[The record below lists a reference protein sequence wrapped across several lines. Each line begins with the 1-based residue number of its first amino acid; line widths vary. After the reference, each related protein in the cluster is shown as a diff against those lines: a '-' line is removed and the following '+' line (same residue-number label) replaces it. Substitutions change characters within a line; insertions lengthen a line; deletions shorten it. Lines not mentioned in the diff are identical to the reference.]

1 MNVEIRAAKV
11 DDYQDIYEVLSC
23 PGVVRDTLQ
32 LPYVSLDR
40 RRQYL
45 ENPEPGRHIL
55 VAEVEGRVIG
65 ELGLQQQRN
74 RRNHVAT
81 LGMAVHDGFQ
91 NRGVG
96 TRLVQAALD
105 LADNWL
111 NLKRVELQ
119 VYTNNARAVHLYEKF
134 GFVIEATHKAFA
146 FREGEYADAYS
157 MARVKP

>member
-1 MNVEIRAAKV
+1 MKVDIRAARV
-11 DDYQDIYEVLSC
+11 DDYQDIYQVLSC
-23 PGVVRDTLQ
+23 PGVVRNTLQ

-45 ENPEPGRHIL
+45 ENLEPGRHLL
-55 VAEVEGRVIG
+55 VAEVEGRVVG
-65 ELGLQQQRN
+65 ELGLHQQRN

-81 LGMAVHDGFQ
+81 LGMVVHDDFQ
-91 NRGVG
+91 DKGVG
-96 TRLVQAALD
+96 TRLLQAALD

-119 VYTNNARAVHLYEKF
+119 VFTDNDGAVHLYEKF
-134 GFVIEATHKAFA
+134 GFIIEGTHKDDT
-146 FREGEYADAYS
+146 FREGQYIDTYS

>member
-1 MNVEIRAAKV
+1 MKVDIRAARV
-11 DDYQDIYEVLSC
+11 DDYQDIHEVLAC
-23 PGVVRDTLQ
+23 PGVVRNTLQ

-40 RRQYL
+40 RREYMENL
-45 ENPEPGRHIL
+45 ETGRHLL
-55 VAEVEGRVIG
+55 VAEVERRVIG

-81 LGMAVHDGFQ
+81 LGMVVHDDFQ
-91 NRGVG
+91 DKGVG
-96 TRLVQAALD
+96 TRLLQAALD

-119 VYTNNARAVHLYEKF
+119 VYTDNDRAVHLYEKS
-134 GFVIEATHKAFA
+134 GFIIEGTHKADA
-146 FREGEYADAYS
+146 FREGEYVDTYS

>member
-1 MNVEIRAAKV
+1 MKVEIRAARV
-11 DDYQDIYEVLSC
+11 DDHRDIYELLSC
-23 PGVVRDTLQ
+23 PSVVRDTLQ

-65 ELGLQQQRN
+65 EFGLQQQRN
-74 RRNHVAT
+74 RRSHTAT
-81 LGMAVHDGFQ
+81 LGMAVHDDFQ

-96 TRLVQAALD
+96 TRLVQAGLD
-105 LADNWL
+105 IADNWL

-119 VYTNNARAVHLYEKF
+119 VYTDNAAAVHLYEKF
-134 GFVIEATHKAFA
+134 GFIIEGTHKAFA
-146 FREGEYADAYS
+146 FREGEYIDAYF